1 MAVNKHLQKRAELEI
16 KQTTGGKVEERITEL
31 TLGEFFKSVSEFRAN
46 GWKINNEHL
55 LDGSINVRMSGK
67 SYGVKSS
74 VVGRLKL
81 I

>member
-16 KQTTGGKVEERITEL
+16 KQTTGGKVEETTEEL
-31 TLGEFFKSVSEFRAN
+31 TLGDFFKTVSTLRAN

-74 VVGRLKL
+74 VVGMLKL